1 MKIKPCPFCG
11 GEGIIKVFME
21 QEYISAMHTKKCK
34 FEPDTWIF
42 SSYPLWK
49 QLKIW
54 NNRWKG

>member
-1 MKIKPCPFCG
+1 
-11 GEGIIKVFME
+11 ME

-42 SSYPLWK
+42 SSYPMWK